1 MSKRAF
7 IKQQMKAK
15 LLSLS
20 LEELQ
25 KEFGEGWIDIE
36 GNPLDFNIVE
46 KDEHVVP
53 LMIHFKV
60 EDLVV
65 I

>member
-1 MSKRAF
+1 
-7 IKQQMKAK
+7 MKAK

-20 LEELQ
+20 LEDLQ
-25 KEFGEGWIDIE
+25 KEFGEGWIATE
-36 GNPLDFNIVE
+36 GNPVDSNIVE

-60 EDLVV
+60 EDLEL